1 MEQSNLQLKQTCTDI
16 VATMES
22 LVAGVMTLKEETV
35 ASKKNKV
42 NERVYLGRNEL
53 LTEKK
58 QEYEQKSV
66 AYKEVKKQLDY
77 LKKTFTQDSNY
88 EWMNETENKIKTDK
102 QTLLRL
108 QQENAELQ
116 KIHDKH
122 DKLLSQNEDL
132 MQKSQDVQNMRD

>member
-1 MEQSNLQLKQTCTDI
+1 MIRANKAASKISQQNEVINEEDDTNFEDSAVVDEITEEALQEMEQSNLQLKQTCTDI

-66 AYKEVKKQLDY
+66 AYKEVKK
-77 LKKTFTQDSNY
+77 
-88 EWMNETENKIKTDK
+88 
-102 QTLLRL
+102 
-108 QQENAELQ
+108 
-116 KIHDKH
+116 
-122 DKLLSQNEDL
+122 
-132 MQKSQDVQNMRD
+132 